1 MSVTWY
7 APLTCW
13 GLKDCMTFTASL
25 PQPSFSEKNSL
36 TMDCQ
41 PGERVQVS
49 FFEVSFFPPGSSS
62 YSNRMELASRWILTL
77 PRICRQEFSQTALN
91 LTLQRIHR
99 PKILANILNFDF
111 TETPPPRIYSQEP
124 TSGNSP
130 PGIPASA
137 PIFKRTGALLYTLGK
152 GRRAAVRPCSSEAM
166 RQYDSGTTL
175 VPSLLIFEFVTSKKR
190 QHL

>member
-1 MSVTWY
+1 M
-7 APLTCW
+7 
-13 GLKDCMTFTASL
+13 AS
-25 PQPSFSEKNSL
+25 
-36 TMDCQ
+36 T
-41 PGERVQVS
+41 VS
-49 FFEVSFFPPGSSS
+49 FLVSSLRFSIVDSLRNRFFGRKKHPETVLSPGAVKGG
-62 YSNRMELASRWILTL
+62 RKEASK
-77 PRICRQEFSQTALN
+77 AL
-91 LTLQRIHR
+91 RR